1 MSGNTSKN
9 VNWRVVTAILAAI
22 TLLSSTVSSTANTA
36 FADSSSAKL
45 KALPKQSFV
54 DDGSSQLLQLK
65 FKLDEGT
72 LFQFVRITIDG
83 TSVLEFDAA
92 GNPIGPVNPPFE
104 FVFGHITMLSDG
116 YYAIG
121 KAKGK
126 FVIAMDKLA
135 LGIGEHEAKAEVV
148 LGGGE
153 EPLVATDTFK
163 LKSSEPPLSD
173 LVAKFFIAPSTIK
186 KNLKYWTFTIET
198 NEGQGKA
205 KQHDVKVYLS
215 EDNILD
221 SGDGV
226 LGQRG
231 VPHLQAGDFDLIPIK
246 IKVPKTEDNGD
257 HFLFVKVDANDKIK
271 ELSEDNN
278 VLSQAANITPNNSTE
293 EKHGHSQ
300 HDDDDDD

>member
-1 MSGNTSKN
+1 M
-9 VNWRVVTAILAAI
+9 
-22 TLLSSTVSSTANTA
+22 
-36 FADSSSAKL
+36 
-45 KALPKQSFV
+45 
-54 DDGSSQLLQLK
+54 
-65 FKLDEGT
+65 
-72 LFQFVRITIDG
+72 
-83 TSVLEFDAA
+83 LEFDAE

-163 LKSSEPPLSD
+163 LKSSEQPLSD

-198 NEGQGKA
+198 NEGLGKA
-205 KQHDVKVYLS
+205 KQHEVKVYLS

-221 SGDGV
+221 SGDDV

-246 IKVPKTEDNGD
+246 IKVPKAEDNGD
-257 HFLFVKVDANDKIK
+257 HFLFVKVDAKDKIE

-278 VLSQAANITPNNSTE
+278 VLSQAANIVPNTSSD
-293 EKHGHSQ
+293 EKHGHGPDS
-300 HDDDDDD
+300 DDDD